1 MNNTHPCTAPQRA
14 RIGAISLVLLLGA
27 CALPGPATR
36 PAIYDFGP
44 GALSATSSDSV
55 TPRPALVIEP
65 VEAPAA
71 LEGNAV
77 LYRLA
82 YADNQ
87 QLQPYALARWSM
99 TPAQLL
105 AQRLREQ
112 LGQRYTVLR
121 PGDGGAANALTLRI
135 ELEEFSQLFAT
146 PTSSI
151 GLLRL
156 RATATPAI
164 AATGR
169 KMAQRTFVMQHSATS
184 ADAAGGVRAL
194 TQATDATLQE
204 LDRWLQELGRP

>member
-1 MNNTHPCTAPQRA
+1 MNNTHPCTARQRA

-36 PAIYDFGP
+36 PAVYDFGP

-112 LGQRYTVLR
+112 LGQRYTVLK
-121 PGDGGAANALTLRI
+121 PGDGGAANALTLRV

-156 RATATPAI
+156 RATATPFV
-164 AATGR
+164 AAGG
-169 KMAQRTFVMQHSATS
+169 KVAQRSFVVQRSATS
-184 ADAAGGVRAL
+184 ADAPGGVRAL
-194 TQATDATLQE
+194 TQATDAALQE